1 MRVYNKFVAVL
12 FLFLLS
18 LTASAQSEGGLLL
31 GAEANK
37 KLSKELSI
45 SLEIG
50 RASCRERV

>member
-1 MRVYNKFVAVL
+1 VYNKFVAVL

-37 KLSKELSI
+37 KLSKKLKFKYS
-45 SLEIG
+45 
-50 RASCRERV
+50 